1 MEKYLA
7 MNKPSDDSRILIVDD
22 EEGIRFALGS
32 MFKREG
38 FQVFAAGDDI
48 SALKILKDEKV
59 DVALFDIRLKGSDGV
74 DLLKKAL
81 KLDPDL
87 TAIMITGHG
96 SIDSSVAAMKEG
108 AADYI
113 LKPIDNI
120 SLLETVRKNLELKS
134 LRFENSFLKSELLN
148 NLDVREFL
156 SGNSEVRKTV
166 AIADKVKNSP
176 ASILISGESGTGKEV
191 LARYI
196 HFTSTR
202 REANFIGVNCA
213 ALSES
218 LLLSELFGHEKGSFT
233 GALSQRLGKFELA
246 DGGTLFLDE
255 IGDMPLDI
263 QAKLLRV
270 LEERSFERVGGVRQI
285 HVDVRVIAA
294 TNQDLKKMISD
305 GRFRKDLYFRLNVIS
320 CSLPPLRQRSDD
332 IPLLTEYFIRH
343 YNERYNKSIR
353 GIRTELLEQLSRH
366 SWPGNIRELQNLI
379 NQAVLLCEGDEITS
393 FMGWDNF
400 ESRQSS
406 EKTVERGDTG
416 TDFSPGPLKEATE
429 KVVSRFEETFIGE
442 ALKRNRNNRSRTAEE
457 LEVTRKT
464 LARKI
469 EKYGL

>member
-1 MEKYLA
+1 
-7 MNKPSDDSRILIVDD
+7 MNKPVDKSRILIVDD
-22 EEGIRFALGS
+22 EEGIRFALDS

-38 FQVFAAGDDI
+38 FQVFTAGDDI
-48 SALKILKDEKV
+48 SALKTLHSERIDA
-59 DVALFDIRLKGSDGV
+59 ALFDIRLKGTDGV
-74 DLLKKAL
+74 NLLRKAL
-81 KLDPDL
+81 KINPDL
-87 TAIMITGHG
+87 TVIMITGHG

-120 SLLETVRKNLELKS
+120 SLLETVRKNLELKT
-134 LRFENSFLKSELLN
+134 LRFENSFLKSELRS

-156 SGNSEVRKTV
+156 SRNSSVRETIS
-166 AIADKVKNSP
+166 IADKVKDTP
-176 ASILISGESGTGKEV
+176 ASVLISGESGTGKEV

-196 HFTSTR
+196 HFTSNR
-202 REANFIGVNCA
+202 REANFIGTNCA

-233 GALSQRLGKFELA
+233 GALEQRLGKFEMA

-255 IGDMPLDI
+255 IGDMSLDI

-294 TNQDLKKMISD
+294 TNQNLKEMITK

-320 CSLPPLRQRSDD
+320 CQLPPLRQRADD
-332 IPLLTEYFIRH
+332 IPLLTEYFIHH
-343 YNERYNKSIR
+343 YNERYNKSIQA
-353 GIRTELLEQLSRH
+353 IHPKLLEQLSRH
-366 SWPGNIRELQNLI
+366 NWPGNIRELQNLI
-379 NQAVLLCEGDEITS
+379 NQAVLLCEGDEIIS
-393 FMGWDNF
+393 FKEKLDQDDGDNSG
-400 ESRQSS
+400 EDIS
-406 EKTVERGDTG
+406 EGITI
-416 TDFSPGPLKEATE
+416 GPLKEASE
-429 KVVSRFEETFIGE
+429 RIVSRFEENFIAE
-442 ALKRNRNNRSRTAEE
+442 ALKRNRGNRTRTSEE